1 MQYDYR
7 ILILLIPNKEVEMA
21 KEKIQNNVLLTLKEK
36 QPMQKLQPED
46 IDRVRKAWAILCPI
60 GTKNYS
66 LEIIKILDKQTDA
79 VLSLGKFC

>member
-1 MQYDYR
+1 MS
-7 ILILLIPNKEVEMA
+7 
-21 KEKIQNNVLLTLKEK
+21 K

-46 IDRVRKAWAILCPI
+46 IERVKKAWAILCPI